1 MNEFE
6 QEMANDLY
14 QDYQD
19 RMAEDHVLREEEEL
33 RRKVREGYFRNTREA
48 AVDMADA
55 VFSKHGNYPA
65 ALIEVCH
72 TLIMLGADRAIDELV
87 AASMAGDTSPF

>member
-14 QDYQD
+14 QDYLD
-19 RMAEDHVLREEEEL
+19 RQAEDHVLREEEKRLKL
-33 RRKVREGYFRNTREA
+33 REAYSKNTQQA

-55 VFSKHGNYPA
+55 LYSKHGNYPA

>member
-6 QEMANDLY
+6 REQANDLFN
-14 QDYQD
+14 DYML
-19 RMAEDHVLREEEEL
+19 RSAEDHVLREEEEL